1 MLAGYRAGVSKG
13 YLAGQQKRK
22 AEEYAAR
29 VYVVSDLVLTLDS
42 TTQTFAVDFDSLIE
56 TITSTV
62 SPEDWDAVGG
72 PGSIQA
78 HPSTLSIVVRQHPHT
93 HDEIVALLQDLRQ
106 KRGTGLGVQL
116 PEGEQP
122 DLPGGVF

>member
-42 TTQTFAVDFDSLIE
+42 TTQTFAVDFD
-56 TITSTV
+56 
-62 SPEDWDAVGG
+62 
-72 PGSIQA
+72 
-78 HPSTLSIVVRQHPHT
+78 
-93 HDEIVALLQDLRQ
+93 
-106 KRGTGLGVQL
+106 
-116 PEGEQP
+116 
-122 DLPGGVF
+122 